1 MDKSKIN
8 MHKKMAMT
16 GHYRGG
22 GIAHGGMG
30 KAMRKGGM
38 GGRKGDMMYSRGY
51 GVDEKSKRM
60 PTMLL
65 TKKKGG
71 HIKKQGYKDR
81 EDESL
86 GMRTGKQA
94 GKKQS
99 MKDRRDESYGAWG
112 KRSKRAPERVN
123 KKKGGSIKGGNRPR
137 PQGPHMWV
145 REKGKKYRKGGHTNT
160 RRENRLEELGRV
172 DAERAKTGRGK
183 RNLRD
188 ERRRIVRELKK

>member
-71 HIKKQGYKDR
+71 HIKKQGYKAR

-123 KKKGGSIKGGNRPR
+123 KKKGGSIKGSNRPR

-145 REKGKKYRKGGHTNT
+145 RGKKDKMRKGGHTNT

-188 ERRRIVRELKK
+188 EKRRIVRELKK

>member
-86 GMRTGKQA
+86 GMRTGKES
-94 GKKQS
+94 GKRQS

-112 KRSKRAPERVN
+112 KRGKRAPERVN
-123 KKKGGSIKGGNRPR
+123 KKKGGSIKGGDRPR

-172 DAERAKTGRGK
+172 DAERGKTRKGK

-188 ERRRIVRELKK
+188 EKRRIVRELKK

>member
-1 MDKSKIN
+1 MDNSKIN
-8 MHKKMAMT
+8 MHKRMAMT
-16 GHYRGG
+16 GNYRGG

-60 PTMLL
+60 PTMLMDRGPS
-65 TKKKGG
+65 KMKKGG
-71 HIKKQGYKDR
+71 MKQGYKAR

-86 GMRTGKQA
+86 GMRTGKES

-112 KRSKRAPERVN
+112 KRKSGKVN
-123 KKKGGSIKGGNRPR
+123 KKKGGSIKGSNRPR

-145 REKGKKYRKGGHTNT
+145 RGKKDKMRKGGRANT
-160 RRENRLEELGRV
+160 RRMNRLEELGRV
-172 DAERAKTGRGK
+172 DAEKAHTSKGR
-183 RNLRD
+183 RNLKD
-188 ERRRIVRELKK
+188 EKRRIVRELKK

>member
-30 KAMRKGGM
+30 KAMNKGGM
-38 GGRKGDMMYSRGY
+38 GGRHGEMMYSRGY

-60 PTMLL
+60 PTML
-65 TKKKGG
+65 KKGG
-71 HIKKQGYKDR
+71 SVKKQGYKAR

-112 KRSKRAPERVN
+112 KRQKGKVN
-123 KKKGGSIKGGNRPR
+123 KRKGGSIKKGPSRPR

-145 REKGKKYRKGGHTNT
+145 REKDKKYRKGGHTNT

-172 DAERAKTGRGK
+172 DAEKGYTRKGK

-188 ERRRIVRELKK
+188 EKKRIVRELKK

>member
-1 MDKSKIN
+1 MDNSKIN
-8 MHKKMAMT
+8 MHKRMAMT
-16 GHYRGG
+16 GNYRGG

-172 DAERAKTGRGK
+172 DAEKGYTRKGK

-188 ERRRIVRELKK
+188 EKRRIVRELKK

>member
-16 GHYRGG
+16 GHYLGG

-86 GMRTGKQA
+86 GMRTGKES
-94 GKKQS
+94 GKRQS

-112 KRSKRAPERVN
+112 KRGKRAPERVN
-123 KKKGGSIKGGNRPR
+123 KKKGGSIKGGDRPR

-145 REKGKKYRKGGHTNT
+145 REKHKKYKKGGHTNT

-172 DAERAKTGRGK
+172 DAERAGSRQGR

-188 ERRRIVRELKK
+188 EKRRIVRELKK

>member
-112 KRSKRAPERVN
+112 KRSKRAPERGN

-172 DAERAKTGRGK
+172 DAEKGYTRKGK

-188 ERRRIVRELKK
+188 EKRRIVRELKK

>member
-86 GMRTGKQA
+86 GMRTGKES
-94 GKKQS
+94 GKRQS

-112 KRSKRAPERVN
+112 KRGKRAPERVN
-123 KKKGGSIKGGNRPR
+123 KKKGGSIKGGDRPR

-172 DAERAKTGRGK
+172 DAEKGYTRKGK

-188 ERRRIVRELKK
+188 EKRRIVRELKK

>member
-71 HIKKQGYKDR
+71 HIKKQGYKAR

-112 KRSKRAPERVN
+112 KRSKIAPERVN

-172 DAERAKTGRGK
+172 DAEKGYTRKGK

-188 ERRRIVRELKK
+188 EKKRIVRELKK

>member
-1 MDKSKIN
+1 MDNSKIN
-8 MHKKMAMT
+8 MHKRMAMT
-16 GHYRGG
+16 GNYRGG

-60 PTMLL
+60 PTMLMDRGPS
-65 TKKKGG
+65 KMKKGG
-71 HIKKQGYKDR
+71 MKQGYKAR

-86 GMRTGKQA
+86 GMRTGKES

-112 KRSKRAPERVN
+112 KRKSGKVN
-123 KKKGGSIKGGNRPR
+123 KKKGGSIKGSNRPR

-145 REKGKKYRKGGHTNT
+145 RGKKDKMRKGGHANT
-160 RRENRLEELGRV
+160 RRMNRLEELGRV
-172 DAERAKTGRGK
+172 DAEKAHTSKGR
-183 RNLRD
+183 RNLKD
-188 ERRRIVRELKK
+188 EKRRIVRELKK